1 MVNVDVCGG
10 VDERSRRACEKSVV
24 ALAGEVEGDLL
35 HVGCPVDFGVW
46 EGVGL
51 VVSSIMGG
59 YCSFFFFFERK
70 LFLLGTCVVSG
81 REWVSDIMYVM
92 YVANVLA

>member
-1 MVNVDVCGG
+1 MVNVDVCGR
-10 VDERSRRACEKSVV
+10 VDERSCRACEKSVV

-51 VVSSIMGG
+51 VVSSIMGC
-59 YCSFFFFFERK
+59 CSFFRK
-70 LFLLGTCVVSG
+70 ETGFPWDVCS
-81 REWVSDIMYVM
+81 EWARVGE
-92 YVANVLA
+92 

>member
-10 VDERSRRACEKSVV
+10 VDERSCRACEKSVV

-46 EGVGL
+46 EGWG
-51 VVSSIMGG
+51 
-59 YCSFFFFFERK
+59 
-70 LFLLGTCVVSG
+70 
-81 REWVSDIMYVM
+81 
-92 YVANVLA
+92 

>member
-10 VDERSRRACEKSVV
+10 VDEGSCRACEKSVV

-51 VVSSIMGG
+51 VVSIRYGLLFIFLKG
-59 YCSFFFFFERK
+59 KWFFW
-70 LFLLGTCVVSG
+70 GTCVVSG
-81 REWVSDIMYVM
+81 REWVSE
-92 YVANVLA
+92 

>member
-10 VDERSRRACEKSVV
+10 VDERACRACEKSVV

-51 VVSSIMGG
+51 VVSSMMGC
-59 YCSFFFFFERK
+59 CSFFDRK
-70 LFLLGTCVVSG
+70 MVFLGDVCS
-81 REWVSDIMYVM
+81 EWARVGE
-92 YVANVLA
+92 

>member
-10 VDERSRRACEKSVV
+10 VDERSCRACEKSVV

-51 VVSSIMGG
+51 VVSSIMGC
-59 YCSFFFFFERK
+59 CSFFGKEI
-70 LFLLGTCVVSG
+70 VSFRDVCSKWARVG
-81 REWVSDIMYVM
+81 E
-92 YVANVLA
+92 

>member
-1 MVNVDVCGG
+1 MVNVDVCGR
-10 VDERSRRACEKSVV
+10 VDERSCRACEKSVV

-51 VVSSIMGG
+51 VVSSIMGC
-59 YCSFFFFFERK
+59 CSFFLK
-70 LFLLGTCVVSG
+70 GKWFLLGTCVVSG
-81 REWVSDIMYVM
+81 REWVSE
-92 YVANVLA
+92 

>member
-10 VDERSRRACEKSVV
+10 VDERSCRACEKSVV

-51 VVSSIMGG
+51 VVSIRYGLFI
-59 YCSFFFFFERK
+59 FFKRK
-70 LFLLGTCVVSG
+70 MFLLGTCVVSG
-81 REWVSDIMYVM
+81 REWVSK
-92 YVANVLA
+92 

>member
-10 VDERSRRACEKSVV
+10 VDERPCRACEKSVV

-46 EGVGL
+46 EGV
-51 VVSSIMGG
+51 
-59 YCSFFFFFERK
+59 E
-70 LFLLGTCVVSG
+70 VSG
-81 REWVSDIMYVM
+81 Q
-92 YVANVLA
+92 

>member
-10 VDERSRRACEKSVV
+10 VDERSCRACEKSVV

-51 VVSSIMGG
+51 VISSIMGCCLFFG
-59 YCSFFFFFERK
+59 KENVSFWDVCS
-70 LFLLGTCVVSG
+70 
-81 REWVSDIMYVM
+81 EWARVGE
-92 YVANVLA
+92 

>member
-10 VDERSRRACEKSVV
+10 VDERSCRACEKSVV

-46 EGVGL
+46 EGVG
-51 VVSSIMGG
+51 VSSWVVLWVIVH
-59 YCSFFFFFERK
+59 FFFERK
-70 LFLLGTCVVSG
+70 MFFLGTCVVRGESG
-81 REWVSDIMYVM
+81 
-92 YVANVLA
+92 

>member
-10 VDERSRRACEKSVV
+10 VDERSCRACEKSVV

-51 VVSSIMGG
+51 VVSSIMGC
-59 YCSFFFFFERK
+59 CSFFLK
-70 LFLLGTCVVSG
+70 G
-81 REWVSDIMYVM
+81 
-92 YVANVLA
+92 NVCFGDVCSE

>member
-1 MVNVDVCGG
+1 MVNVDVCGR
-10 VDERSRRACEKSVV
+10 VDERSCRACEKSVV

-51 VVSSIMGG
+51 VVSSIMGC
-59 YCSFFFFFERK
+59 CSFISK
-70 LFLLGTCVVSG
+70 GKWFLLGTCVVSG
-81 REWVSDIMYVM
+81 REWVSE
-92 YVANVLA
+92 

>member
-10 VDERSRRACEKSVV
+10 VDERSCRACEKSVV

-51 VVSSIMGG
+51 VVSSMMRC
-59 YCSFFFFFERK
+59 CSFFDRKMVFFW
-70 LFLLGTCVVSG
+70 G
-81 REWVSDIMYVM
+81 RV
-92 YVANVLA
+92 

>member
-1 MVNVDVCGG
+1 MVNVDVCGR
-10 VDERSRRACEKSVV
+10 VDERSCRACEKSVV

-51 VVSSIMGG
+51 VVSIRYGLLFIFWKG
-59 YCSFFFFFERK
+59 NCFF
-70 LFLLGTCVVSG
+70 
-81 REWVSDIMYVM
+81 
-92 YVANVLA
+92 

>member
-10 VDERSRRACEKSVV
+10 VDERSCRACEKSVV

-35 HVGCPVDFGVW
+35 HVGCPVDFSVW

-51 VVSSIMGG
+51 VVSSTMGC
-59 YCSFFFFFERK
+59 CSFFSERK
-70 LFLLGTCVVSG
+70 MFLLGTCVVGG
-81 REWVSDIMYVM
+81 REWVSE
-92 YVANVLA
+92 